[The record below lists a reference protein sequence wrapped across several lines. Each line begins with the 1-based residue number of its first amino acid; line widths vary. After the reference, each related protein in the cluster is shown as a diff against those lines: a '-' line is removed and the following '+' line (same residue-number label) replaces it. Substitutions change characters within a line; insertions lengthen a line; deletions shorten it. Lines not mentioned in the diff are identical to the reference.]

1 MLRRLIIAVG
11 LLVAITA
18 VPAFA
23 QIVPEGTD
31 IKPDNIKPL
40 EYARPLVEYICAFLF
55 IAVAMGIGFM
65 PSKRVKD

>member
-1 MLRRLIIAVG
+1 MLCRFV
-11 LLVAITA
+11 VAIGFVLALTA
-18 VPAFA
+18 VPALA
-23 QIVPEGTD
+23 QIVPEGND

-40 EYARPLVEYICAFLF
+40 EYARPLVEYLCAFLF